1 MTTPLQRFWFA
12 LAIALL
18 ATLPALY
25 LRFSEVQ
32 IGPAGTA
39 AVAGIAILAAGFM
52 LSWGVEAAEEHV
64 SRGLA
69 LAVLAL
75 ITVLPEFVVD
85 FYYALRGGQDPASD
99 YASYAAAN
107 MTGANRMLVGFGWP
121 VIVLLYWW
129 RGRRRQVALEPANA
143 VEICFLALASAY
155 SFVLWAKQRIDAFDA
170 IVLVALYGAYL
181 WRLSRLPRAV
191 DDRDDDDDDDDEEEL
206 EVGPGAALEALPRRR
221 KFALMAA
228 LAIVAGA
235 IIVLEAEPFAES
247 LVGAASVM
255 GVNHFF
261 LIQWVSPLAGELPEM
276 VIMVLFTLSLRPGY
290 ALGALVSDKINQ
302 WTLLLGALPLV
313 YAYGAGHLTALPLGP
328 RQQEE
333 LFLTAAQSLFA
344 VMLLLRLRLTLPG
357 ALVLLV
363 LFLAQVGVAYLTQAD
378 EARTIRDLTWFAW
391 AYIAMALL
399 LALANFRALLRSL
412 AFGLGGKV
420 VEPP

>member
-12 LAIALL
+12 LAVALA
-18 ATLPALY
+18 ATLPGLY
-25 LRFSEVQ
+25 LRFSGTQ
-32 IGPAGTA
+32 IAPAGMA

-85 FYYALRGGQDPASD
+85 FYYALRGGQEPASD

-129 RGRRRQVALEPANA
+129 RGRRRQVMLEAANA
-143 VEICFLALASAY
+143 VEICFLALASGY

-170 IVLVALYGAYL
+170 VVLVGLYGAYL

-191 DDRDDDDDDDDEEEL
+191 DDDDDDDEEEP
-206 EVGPGAALEALPRRR
+206 EVGPGAALEVLPRRW
-221 KFALMAA
+221 KFALIAG

-247 LVGAASVM
+247 LVGAA
-255 GVNHFF
+255 GALGINHFF

-276 VIMVLFTLSLRPGY
+276 VIMVLFTLSLRPGH

-313 YAYGAGHLTALPLGP
+313 YAYGAGHLAALPLGP

-363 LFLAQVGVAYLTQAD
+363 LFLAQVGVAWFTQAD
-378 EARTIRDLTWFAW
+378 EARTIRDLTLFAW
-391 AYIAMALL
+391 AYIAMALV
-399 LALANFRALLRSL
+399 LALANFRALAGSL
-412 AFGLGGKV
+412 AFGLGLVDGTGA
-420 VEPP
+420 ENGT